1 MATATT
7 IGWVAIQKRKERWVE
22 CNNNNNNNNNSNENK
37 AHDTVDTAKLAM
49 V

>member
-22 CNNNNNNNNNSNENK
+22 CNNNNNNNENK